1 MSSKVNC
8 NLQSISYLL
17 LVYLFEQK
25 VPLVVMKHSN
35 FGQDICFN
43 GKIFFLVF
51 HKSLP
56 LWQNILIVDKIFF
69 HGKIFLFFREEEKS
83 FLLWQNILILDKI
96 FFNGKVSLF
105 FRKKKFSSVAKY
117 SNCGQDILQWQ
128 SILVFQKKVF
138 LCGKIF

>member
-1 MSSKVNC
+1 M
-8 NLQSISYLL
+8 
-17 LVYLFEQK
+17 YLFEQK

-96 FFNGKVSLF
+96 FIDGDPPRLPSQATKHQTEASSHLELN
-105 FRKKKFSSVAKY
+105 RKQIDLTS
-117 SNCGQDILQWQ
+117 
-128 SILVFQKKVF
+128 
-138 LCGKIF
+138 